1 MSIMPSQRVD
11 IVDPLQS
18 TELCDWLEDAK
29 GSTIFHSTSWA
40 RVLAESY
47 GYKPVCV
54 VLSERGNCR
63 GCLPVIEVDS
73 AITGRRGVCV
83 SFSDY
88 CGALIESPGDFKLL
102 FDNLLEYG
110 RIRRWRHIEF
120 RGESCLG
127 DAEPSKVYA
136 HHVVELSD
144 DEAVMLSRLRNST
157 ARNIQKAVK
166 EGVTIDIGRGL
177 EALLDFYH
185 LHCLTRRR
193 QGLPPQPRS
202 YFEKLHEHVIAK
214 GLGFT
219 ALARQG
225 NITVAG
231 MVCLHFGRNAIYK
244 YGASDTDF
252 QHLRANNLLFWET
265 MKKCGRE
272 GFDYFSLG
280 RTDLDNEGLLNF
292 KNGWGGTMTSLNYYR
307 YDLARSRFVCDR
319 ERNLKACREVLKR
332 LPVKVL
338 RMLGEFAYRHV
349 G

>member
-1 MSIMPSQRVD
+1 MPNPRID
-11 IVDPLQS
+11 LIDPLKG
-18 TELCDWLEDAK
+18 TELGDWLEDAR

-47 GYKPVCV
+47 GYRPVYL
-54 VLSERGNCR
+54 VLSERGSCK

-73 AITGRRGVCV
+73 AITGKRGVCV

-88 CGALIESPGDFKLL
+88 CGALVENPDDFKLL

-110 RIRRWRHIEF
+110 RIRRWRYIEF

-127 DAEPSKVYA
+127 DAKPSRVYA
-136 HHVVELSD
+136 HHLIELAK
-144 DEAVMLSRLRNST
+144 DEGVMLSRLRNST

-166 EGVTIDIGRGL
+166 EGVAVDIGGAL
-177 EALLDFYH
+177 EGVLDFYQ

-202 YFEKLHEHVIAK
+202 YFEKLHEHVIAR

-225 NITVAG
+225 SITVAG

-272 GFDYFSLG
+272 GFNCLSLG
-280 RTDLDNEGLLNF
+280 RTDLDNEGLLHF
-292 KNGWGGTMTSLNYYR
+292 KNGWGGKMTNLNYYR
-307 YDLARSRFVCDR
+307 YDLATSRFVCDR
-319 ERNLKACREVLKR
+319 ERDLKACREVLKR
-332 LPVKVL
+332 LPVNVL
-338 RMLGEFAYRHV
+338 RVLGEFAYRHV